1 MLKSR
6 LVLSLFAG
14 ALSLCAFF
22 SQAEGQNVAFKT
34 GEYRPCNGELAD
46 CRQGKS
52 LHENE
57 YYYFEKNDTGRI
69 VFRAE
74 VTGFLWRAVGDQL
87 EIETIEGDKT
97 VMTIS
102 ENSTVLSSPSL
113 GDLVLVMDEDM
124 SFVPGLYYRC
134 PENSDAACAAS
145 LGSFLSTFFDSDSG
159 NKVPTALMLYQQSEY
174 SQVCPE
180 GEKDCSPLVWSVSPD
195 DKHIVATM
203 KGQEV
208 TLRIDRNM
216 LVNDANGERYLRAA
230 SETVM
235 AAAN

>member
-6 LVLSLFAG
+6 IALTLLAG

-22 SQAEGQNVAFKT
+22 SQAEGENVAFKT
-34 GEYRPCNGELAD
+34 GEYRPCNGELTD

-74 VTGFLWRAVGDQL
+74 VTGFLWRVAGDQL
-87 EIETIEGDKT
+87 EIETLEGDKT

-102 ENSTVLSSPSL
+102 ENSTVLSSPSQ
-113 GDLVLVMDEDM
+113 GDFVLVMDEDM

-134 PENSDAACAAS
+134 PENSEAACAAS
-145 LGSFLSTFFDSDSG
+145 LEPFASSFFDVE
-159 NKVPTALMLYQQSEY
+159 NEKPLPTYQMLYQQSEN
-174 SQVCPE
+174 SQICLE
-180 GEKDCSPLVWSVSPD
+180 GEKDCSPLTWTATD
-195 DKHIVATM
+195 DGKNIVVTV
-203 KGQEV
+203 KGQPV

-216 LVNDANGERYLRAA
+216 LVNDAVGERYLRVA
-230 SETVM
+230 SEAVM
-235 AAAN
+235 AVAN